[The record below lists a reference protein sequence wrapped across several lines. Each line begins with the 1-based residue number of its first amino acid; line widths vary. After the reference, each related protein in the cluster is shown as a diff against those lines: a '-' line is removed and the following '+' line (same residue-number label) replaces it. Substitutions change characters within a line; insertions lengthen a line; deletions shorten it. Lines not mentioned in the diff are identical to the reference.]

1 MTNRVVVIGGGASGL
16 VAAIFA
22 AQNGAK
28 VTILEHRDRVGKKL
42 LMTGNGKCNLTNMN
56 DVHGKYYSSDKNSL
70 DKIYDA
76 LARFDARETRKFFK
90 SLGLYTKEKRDG
102 GVYPVSEQAAV
113 VVDVLRSACASLNIR
128 IITECEIEDIMV
140 SKKGGQIRA
149 RQYLHKEENQ
159 STVISGNEKKK
170 AQEYLELEQKKVMID
185 YDRLILATGGRAA
198 ANSGSDGSGYQ
209 FARSFGHHI
218 VKPLPA
224 LVQLQCAGDFF
235 RAIAGVRV
243 QSIVQLYVDGSKVA
257 IQDGELQ
264 LTDYGISG
272 IPVFQLSR
280 IAARALYD
288 KKTCEVRIN
297 FIPFLAK
304 QDMEQLFKKIENEH
318 YQYKTVQ
325 ELVAGLVHKKL
336 AAMICKQHKIRSE
349 VTINQIKIQEIC
361 SCVEHLADFRVHV
374 TGTNSFESAQVC
386 SGGVSLTEVDETFQ
400 SKKCKNVYLVGEL
413 LDCDGICGGYN
424 LQWAWTTGAIAGKE
438 AAK

>member
-1 MTNRVVVIGGGASGL
+1 M
-16 VAAIFA
+16 
-22 AQNGAK
+22 
-28 VTILEHRDRVGKKL
+28 
-42 LMTGNGKCNLTNMN
+42 M
-56 DVHGKYYSSDKNSL
+56 
-70 DKIYDA
+70 
-76 LARFDARETRKFFK
+76 
-90 SLGLYTKEKRDG
+90 
-102 GVYPVSEQAAV
+102 
-113 VVDVLRSACASLNIR
+113 
-128 IITECEIEDIMV
+128 
-140 SKKGGQIRA
+140 
-149 RQYLHKEENQ
+149 
-159 STVISGNEKKK
+159 
-170 AQEYLELEQKKVMID
+170 D

-288 KKTCEVRIN
+288 KKTCEVGIN

-304 QDMEQLFKKIENEH
+304 QDMEQLFKKIENGH